1 MIQGF
6 SLALTPTNFFY
17 AALGAILGTAIG
29 VLPGLGPAATIA
41 LLLPITFKI
50 PSPLTAVIMLSGIY
64 YGAMYGGSTTSIL
77 LNIPGEAASVVT
89 CIDGYEMARQG
100 RAGAALG
107 MAAIGS
113 FFAGTIGI
121 LGLQFL
127 APPLAS
133 FALQF
138 GPPEYAALTFL
149 GLLLAVYLSGTSILK
164 GVITGILGLAL
175 SLVGLD
181 SVAGIPRYTLGLLE
195 LQGGIDIITVI
206 MGLFGVGEI
215 LYNMESTTEVKILTT
230 KIEHI
235 YPTLKDWAASKYA
248 VVRGSFLGFF
258 IGLLPGGGAIIASL
272 VSYAVEKR
280 LSSFPDRFGKGAIE
294 GVAAPESANNSAATS
309 SFIPLLSL
317 GIPGNPAI
325 AMIFAALLIHGV
337 QPSPSLIT
345 EHPEVF
351 WGVVASMYIGN
362 AMLLVLNLPLVGIW
376 VQLLKVR
383 YAILA
388 PIICMVCLIGVF
400 SFQSSF
406 FDVWVMLIFGVIG
419 YFMRKLGFESG
430 PLILAFVLGP
440 IFELSIRQS
449 LRLSHGSPEIF
460 FTRPISAALLAV
472 AALVI
477 IGYFSIGTRR
487 KKKGHSPSS

>member
-1 MIQGF
+1 MN
-6 SLALTPTNFFY
+6 LFY
-17 AALGAILGTAIG
+17 AALGAVLGTAVG

-89 CIDGYEMARQG
+89 CIDGYEMAKKG

-107 MAAIGS
+107 IAAIGS
-113 FFAGTIGI
+113 FIAGTLGI
-121 LGLQFL
+121 LGLQLL

-133 FALQF
+133 FALEF

-149 GLLLAVYLSGTSILK
+149 GLLLSVYLSGSSVLK
-164 GVITGILGLAL
+164 GIITAILGLAL

-181 SVAGIPRYTLGLLE
+181 SVAGTPRYTLGVLE
-195 LQGGIDIITVI
+195 LQGGIDMITVI

-215 LYNMESTTEVKILTT
+215 LYNMESATEVQILTT
-230 KIEHI
+230 KITHI
-235 YPTLKDWAASKYA
+235 YPTLKDWAASKWA
-248 VVRGSFLGFF
+248 VLRGSGIGFF
-258 IGLLPGGGAIIASL
+258 TGLLPGGGAIIASL
-272 VSYAVEKR
+272 IAYAVEKKVAADP
-280 LSSFPDRFGKGAIE
+280 SRFGHGAIE
-294 GVAAPESANNSAATS
+294 GVASPESANNAAATS

-325 AMIFAALLIHGV
+325 AIIFAALLIHGI
-337 QPSPSLIT
+337 QPSPSLIN
-345 EHPEVF
+345 EHPDVF

-362 AMLLVLNLPLVGIW
+362 MMLLFLNLPLVGMW

-388 PIICMVCLIGVF
+388 PVISVICLLGVY

-406 FDVWVMLIFGVIG
+406 FDVWVMLLFGGVG
-419 YFMRKLGFESG
+419 YFMRKLDFESG

-440 IFELSIRQS
+440 IFELSVRQS
-449 LRLSHGSPEIF
+449 LRISMGSPVIF
-460 FTRPISAALLAV
+460 VTRPISATLLVVAV
-472 AALVI
+472 LVI
-477 IGYFSIGTRR
+477 IGYFSIGAR
-487 KKKGHSPSS
+487 KKRKTATPAG